1 MGILEELEAQG
12 HDEGRE
18 EDVQLASSGAGQCV
32 CSFNYG
38 VMPLKTWRSL
48 MSQPCWETL
57 FNGDQGVL
65 VLGCGTGRIVFYAAL
80 DLRSLVHHGVEILS
94 SQVAW
99 AKSAADRHNIPNASF
114 MALDALQTPTELL
127 QGASLVV
134 LTSLCWPHEAR
145 LRMAHRLL
153 ECMPDSARLCTAHKD
168 DIEDAV
174 AVVGTASRRFELET
188 VLPHAVYEDR
198 HRSEVL
204 LPAYT
209 WRPAPCPMAPD
220 EATAAMEAALAEARE
235 GDDAHVALCSLLS

>member
-1 MGILEELEAQG
+1 MRILEELETKG

-18 EDVQLASSGAGQCV
+18 QDVLLASSEAGQCA

-48 MSQPCWETL
+48 LIQPCWREL
-57 FNGDQGVL
+57 FTGKHGVL

-80 DLRSLVHHGVEILS
+80 DLPSLSHHGVEILS

-99 AKSAADRHNIPNASF
+99 AKSAADRHKIPNAAF
-114 MALDALQTPTELL
+114 MALDAQQTPVELL
-127 QGASLVV
+127 QSASLVV

-153 ECMPDSARLCTAHKD
+153 ECMPESARLCTAHKD

-174 AVVGTASRRFELET
+174 AVVGTMSRRFQLET

-198 HRSEVL
+198 HRAEVL

-209 WRPAPCPMAPD
+209 WRPAPCPLVPD
-220 EATAAMEAALAEARE
+220 EAAAAMEAALAEARE
-235 GDDAHVALCSLLS
+235 CDDAHVALCSLLG